1 MKFKT
6 EVLAEAGIST
16 ANPFPPKLRHATQ
29 LNPCLSLTSPV
40 PRLSVAAERDRSVP
54 LRVLSHRRPGA
65 AVTGLDSA
73 APGFS
78 RMDLSRSSVDTP
90 KLSWRGT
97 SPL

>member
-54 LRVLSHRRPGA
+54 LRVPIASS
-65 AVTGLDSA
+65 TG
-73 APGFS
+73 
-78 RMDLSRSSVDTP
+78 
-90 KLSWRGT
+90 RGGYRGWT
-97 SPL
+97 YRDHP